1 MAGNVAFN
9 QSTTQSS
16 DYSER
21 GFSFVSR
28 LAVDGGA
35 RLTGF
40 TLSVGNS
47 SQNYKMCYK
56 DNTTAPTGP
65 GEIINGVCNGG
76 PVFGDT
82 VNIAITKYPFLTLC
96 EVQIFAKISDGSG
109 ADTAYIGGGLAAAVV
124 LMAAVVVVVIVL
136 VRRRR
141 KEGHQP
147 GGQGLQAEGRILQ
160 PDSREPQGDTVF
172 GDDSI
177 DQDDEPQGN
186 INPYVN
192 ADVVPTIVSVEE
204 FPDYFAR
211 RNAGKGFKK
220 EFATFLV
227 GLQAKH
233 TEADKAKNK
242 AKSRYRSLVAYDH
255 SRVLLSVTDDQDTDY
270 INACYINGYNEP
282 KKYIASQGPNNVI
295 LNDFLR
301 MIWEQKSGKIVMVTN
316 LVETTKTKCCKY
328 WPEEGSESFG
338 LITVT
343 LLDKENYADFVVRT
357 LQLTHIMRKNESH
370 TVKQFHFMAWPDH
383 GTPPHDTAILDF
395 RNKVNGYLTQLGG
408 PIVVHCSAGV
418 GRTGTYIALDYLIA
432 QAHDE
437 GVVDVPACVRQL
449 REQRVNMVQTLEQY
463 KFLYKTLAKAL
474 KPESN
479 RVPGVEFPR
488 VFAELCTPDPET
500 GITKMAG
507 QFQSLQRLTAPLD
520 KTVITAVR
528 HPDNV
533 TKNRSDSILAADTCR
548 PYLSTPVPDG
558 NNYINAVYL
567 PTFKSN
573 RGLII
578 TQTPL
583 PSTVL
588 DFWRL
593 VYDHDITVIVMIDSV
608 KPDDKDFGI
617 YWPMEGKQ
625 FDPFVVKVKDNLEY
639 EDFSV
644 WTYHLSHKNTKV
656 AHPIKQF
663 RCNFWTGD
671 PTPTS
676 IASLLSVIEEAT
688 KWQQKTGNVP
698 VLVHCRDGVTKS
710 GLYCVATSVIERLKM
725 DKEVNIIHT
734 VKQMRANRPQIIT
747 DLNQFQFLHQV
758 AMDYLE
764 TAHTY
769 ANFV

>member
-1 MAGNVAFN
+1 MDQIVRENVVIA
-9 QSTTQSS
+9 QRGSLYVTLRSVIALTESPDAHLDTPVWHVTQVEAQISP
-16 DYSER
+16 
-21 GFSFVSR
+21 GGK
-28 LAVDGGA
+28 VD
-35 RLTGF
+35 
-40 TLSVGNS
+40 
-47 SQNYKMCYK
+47 
-56 DNTTAPTGP
+56 P
-65 GEIINGVCNGG
+65 
-76 PVFGDT
+76 
-82 VNIAITKYPFLTLC
+82 
-96 EVQIFAKISDGSG
+96 
-109 ADTAYIGGGLAAAVV
+109 AYIGGGVTAAVV
-124 LMAAVVVVVIVL
+124 LITIVVVVVTVT

-141 KEGHQP
+141 REAHTSDDH
-147 GGQGLQAEGRILQ
+147 GLQTECRIFQ
-160 PDSREPQGDTVF
+160 PDNREPQNNIVF
-172 GDDSI
+172 EDDSN
-177 DQDDEPQGN
+177 DQDDESQGDV
-186 INPYVN
+186 NPYVN
-192 ADVVPTIVSVEE
+192 ADVVPSTVPVEE
-204 FPDYFAR
+204 FPDYFVR

-220 EFATFLV
+220 EFETFLV

-233 TEADKAKNK
+233 TAADRPKNK

-282 KKYIASQGPNNVI
+282 KKYIASQGPNDVI

-301 MIWEQKSGKIVMVTN
+301 MIWEQKSGKVIMLTN
-316 LVETTKTKCCKY
+316 LVETTKTKCSQY
-328 WPEEGSESFG
+328 WPDEGSESFG

-343 LLDKENYADFVVRT
+343 LLDEENYADFTVRT
-357 LQLTHIMRKNESH
+357 LQLIHIKRKQECQ
-370 TVKQFHFMAWPDH
+370 TVKQFHFTAWPDH
-383 GTPPHDTAILDF
+383 GAPAHATALLDF
-395 RNKVNGYLTQLGG
+395 RDKVNNCQTQFSG
-408 PIVVHCSAGV
+408 PVVVHCSAGV

-463 KFLYKTLAKAL
+463 KFLHEALAEAL
-474 KPESN
+474 KPGCGSV
-479 RVPGVEFPR
+479 RSVEFPR

-500 GITKMAG
+500 GMTKMAE

-520 KTVITAVR
+520 KAVLTAAR

-533 TKNRSDSILAADTCR
+533 SKNRSDRILAADTCR

-567 PTFKSN
+567 PTFKSK

-583 PSTVL
+583 PGTVL

-593 VYDHDITVIVMIDSV
+593 VYDHGITVIVTIDLV
-608 KPDDKDFGI
+608 ERDDKDLGI
-617 YWPMEGKQ
+617 YWPLQGKH
-625 FDPFVVKVKDNLEY
+625 FDPFVVKVKDKQEC
-639 EDFSV
+639 EGFSV
-644 WTYHLSHKNTKV
+644 WTYHLSHKDTKV
-656 AHPIKQF
+656 MHPIKQF

-671 PTPTS
+671 PAPSS

-688 KWQQKTGNVP
+688 QWQQKTGNAP

-725 DKEVNIIHT
+725 DEEVNIIHT

-758 AMDYLE
+758 ALKYVE